1 MNDRPDHLQRL
12 SLPAAPDNPGDAS
25 ASPQGAVPWVHHR
38 DDDETPVAPMFV
50 AARLVRCRACG
61 GRGVVHVLDPEGP
74 FQHALTC
81 PICDGAGRFASA
93 R

>member
-1 MNDRPDHLQRL
+1 MRNRSSQPQRL
-12 SLPAAPDNPGDAS
+12 PIPADLENLREAE
-25 ASPQGAVPWVHHR
+25 ASPQEPGPWPGHGEE
-38 DDDETPVAPMFV
+38 DATPVAPMRV
-50 AARLVRCRACG
+50 AVRLVRCRACG

-81 PICDGAGRFASA
+81 PICDGAGRFPA